1 VGVLHEVPG
10 QELWMQ
16 APTFSGGLRVA
27 LRRGYLEML
36 AGYRNFMP
44 DSAVEVRTWGF
55 VITERGI
62 TKVYEGFANT
72 PGDSAPSE
80 TTVPERTTKVLKW
93 RQISDWWEADVFD
106 ATTKKLATTPQVSA
120 SIRLNTATNSG
131 RGRRRT
137 PRDWR
142 RPND

>member
-1 VGVLHEVPG
+1 
-10 QELWMQ
+10 
-16 APTFSGGLRVA
+16 
-27 LRRGYLEML
+27 
-36 AGYRNFMP
+36 MP

-131 RGRRRT
+131 RGRVQSDTKGLASAKRLSLHPDLAHAQQAATARVAGGQT
-137 PRDWR
+137 SGETTS
-142 RPND
+142 